1 MATVSTESGEVT
13 SGPGEQRVRVAGTTS
28 IASTSGHTTGPPA
41 EKA

>member
-13 SGPGEQRVRVAGTTS
+13 SGRANSACAFDGTTS

-41 EKA
+41 ENA